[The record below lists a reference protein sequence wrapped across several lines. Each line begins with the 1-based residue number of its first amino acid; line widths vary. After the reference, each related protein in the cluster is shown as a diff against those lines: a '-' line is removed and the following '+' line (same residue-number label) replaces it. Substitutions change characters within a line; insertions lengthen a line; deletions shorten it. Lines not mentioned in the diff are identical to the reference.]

1 MHGKLM
7 SRKKADLVDLIEQMI
22 VRYPDLED
30 IIERPALIEVIND
43 LQALRHELQRALGF
57 TGEWMDRAAESKVY
71 ELASLGDQ
79 YARCGD
85 YANAIAIYC
94 TILEECNASDYPTDD
109 EGQYVDAIN
118 HTVALLKE
126 ALLHLDFAQHEQ
138 LRQRVLDMLVGTL
151 IWDVE
156 FGGIGYGCEAEDII
170 LEIARPADIF
180 RIREY
185 VNLIADR
192 ERTEERFSNWS
203 AEAYERFLM
212 ELDRIDS
219 IDPEETLK
227 RLQSKELHYLCASK
241 LLDLKRYEQAASII
255 GRKLK
260 EPHELRRGLDLLLS
274 HNQAQRA
281 IQLAEDVLGRDY
293 DIGITEWLIG
303 LYQQQGD
310 QETEFR
316 WQLKRMQT
324 DPRIN
329 HYISLR
335 AVSESLDNWQT
346 IRAQVVAELEQKQEY
361 QALTLVYLH
370 DENWDLAWETLGKV
384 SEPRYHHPSA
394 VIYRLDFTVAEK
406 SRHVRPALAIPIYIQ
421 YAHAEITARNRNH
434 YAIAAQLL
442 QEVRRMYQQINDGE
456 CWNQFIADLR
466 IKFKQLPALQ
476 DELDKA
482 GL

>member
-57 TGEWMDRAAESKVY
+57 SGEWMDRAAESKVY

-79 YARCGD
+79 YARRGD

-126 ALLHLDFAQHEQ
+126 ALLHLDFAKHEE

-151 IWDVE
+151 IWDIE
-156 FGGIGYGCEAEDII
+156 FGGIDYSCEAEDII
-170 LEIARPADIF
+170 LEIAHPADIS

-192 ERTEERFSNWS
+192 ERTKERFSNWS
-203 AEAYERFLM
+203 AEAYERILM
-212 ELDRIDS
+212 ELDRIDL

-274 HNQAQRA
+274 HKQAQRA
-281 IQLAEDVLGRDY
+281 IQLAEDTLGRDY
-293 DIGITEWLIG
+293 DKVITEWLIG

-329 HYISLR
+329 HYVDLR
-335 AVSESLDNWQT
+335 TVSESS
-346 IRAQVVAELEQKQEY
+346 
-361 QALTLVYLH
+361 
-370 DENWDLAWETLGKV
+370 ETGKMSV
-384 SEPRYHHPSA
+384 HRSSPNSSKNRSA
-394 VIYRLDFTVAEK
+394 
-406 SRHVRPALAIPIYIQ
+406 S
-421 YAHAEITARNRNH
+421 
-434 YAIAAQLL
+434 
-442 QEVRRMYQQINDGE
+442 
-456 CWNQFIADLR
+456 C
-466 IKFKQLPALQ
+466 LPWSTCMM
-476 DELDKA
+476 KT
-482 GL
+482 GIWHGKH